1 MALSEAPRIRLIEA
15 VAFERPVRFR
25 MPFRFGAARVDG
37 TSQAFVRV
45 RIADE
50 QGRVASGWS
59 AEMMMPKWFDKN
71 PELTAAENIDQL
83 RTALRLGIE
92 ALMAAG
98 TGTTFGL
105 HASVESAHHQ
115 ACAEAGLNGLIASF
129 GLALADRAVVDALCR
144 LEGVGAIAA
153 LRANRFGIT
162 AATAPD
168 LAGFDLDGFLSAVPA
183 APRIAARHT
192 VGLGDALATSEI
204 ERPLNDGMPESLEQV
219 IAAYGHTYFKL
230 KVSGRP
236 EADALRLARIAAV
249 LDAQAGDYRITLDGN
264 EQFESVEAV
273 LELLDR
279 IVADAKLQ
287 SFRARVL
294 FLEQPIPRALALGT
308 PAYEVAKRIA
318 LEIDESD
325 ADIGAFITA
334 QSLGYTGISSKSCK
348 GFYRALLNAARVA
361 GGDGLFMSAED
372 LTTQAGIGL
381 QQDLM
386 LASAVGATHVERNGH
401 HYVDG
406 MGDTPTAEQT
416 AFLSAHGDLYRDVS
430 GRARLRIDNGELNL
444 SSVLEAPG
452 LGSSV
457 EPDWSAMVPLGETR

>member
-1 MALSEAPRIRLIEA
+1 MALAEAPRIRLIEA
-15 VAFERPVRFR
+15 SAFERPVRFR
-25 MPFRFGAARVDG
+25 MPFRFGSARVDG

-59 AEMMMPKWFDKN
+59 AEMMMPKWFDKD
-71 PELTAAENIDQL
+71 PKLAAAENIDQL
-83 RTALRLGIE
+83 RAALRLGIE

-98 TGTTFGL
+98 TSTAFGL

-115 ACAEAGLNGLIASF
+115 ACAEAGLNGLVASF

-144 LEGVGAIAA
+144 LDGVGAVTG

-168 LAGFDLDGFLSAVPA
+168 LAGFDLDGFLAAVPA
-183 APRIAARHT
+183 VPRIAARHT

-204 ERPLNDGMPESLEQV
+204 EQPLDDGMPESLEQV

-230 KVSGRP
+230 KVSGQP
-236 EADALRLARIAAV
+236 EADAQRLARIAAV
-249 LDAQAGDYRITLDGN
+249 LDAQAGDYRVTLDGN

-279 IVADAKLQ
+279 IAADANLQ
-287 SFRARVL
+287 GFRARVL
-294 FLEQPIPRALALGT
+294 FLEQPMARALALST
-308 PAYEVAKRIA
+308 AVHEVARRVA

-334 QSLGYTGISSKSCK
+334 RSLGYTGISSKSCK

-361 GGDGLFMSAED
+361 GGEGLFMSAED

-381 QQDLM
+381 QQDLL
-386 LASAVGATHVERNGH
+386 LASAVGATHIERNGH

-406 MGDTPTAEQT
+406 MGDAPAAEQS
-416 AFLSAHGDLYRDVS
+416 AFLSAHGDLYSDVS
-430 GRARLRIDNGELNL
+430 DRARLRIVDGELDL
-444 SSVLEAPG
+444 SSVLDAPG

-457 EPDWSAMVPLGETR
+457 EPDWSAMAPLGGMR